1 MNSSHGLALQE
12 NTSSYTL
19 AASNSSIWNFS
30 VRCEELRQISFLSL
44 GLLTDLAD
52 CIVVDYC
59 GVGDSK
65 AQKSIVLLV
74 FYHHPSDY
82 FHLPQTEKIRSH

>member
-12 NTSSYTL
+12 NTSLYIL
-19 AASNSSIWNFS
+19 AASNSSIWNCS
-30 VRCEELRQISFLSL
+30 VRCKQLRQVYFLSL

-52 CIVVDYC
+52 RIVVDYC
-59 GVGDSK
+59 VVGNSK

-74 FYHHPSDY
+74 FYHHPSEY